1 MSVLD
6 QSQLERVLA
15 VGRSVVAARDPDEVL
30 RLVLDAARDLT
41 GARYAALG
49 VLDSGGRELERFLY
63 VGLDD
68 ETKQAIGPLPRGRG
82 ILGELIRNP
91 QPLRLE
97 RIGDHPRS
105 YGFPA
110 NHPPMGTFLGTPIRI
125 RDSVYGNL
133 YLTEKEG
140 GGGFSEADERLLVVL
155 ADWAAIA
162 IDNSRALAEAS
173 ARRAELERAMRGL
186 EATASLNREVGGET
200 ELDRVLELIV
210 KRSRALVEARISVCF
225 AVEGDGLRIAA
236 VAGEIDH
243 DLVGREVPA
252 ASPPG
257 DVLAAGASIEVDDLA
272 ARRLGGMGI
281 DARSGLLVPL
291 RSRGADVGVL
301 ALFDRIGRE
310 GRLSRDD
317 RLSLES
323 FAASAASSIAATR
336 AIEDEKL
343 RLSIRSSE
351 MERRR
356 WARELHDETLQEL
369 GALKVMQESAL
380 QVGDDSAAKRL
391 IAQATEQV
399 ERVIGA
405 LQGLITELRPAS
417 LDQLG
422 TGAALEA
429 LVARVQS
436 RTGLV
441 VDLDLDLDYE
451 SGRHASRHDSELE
464 SALYRVTQE
473 ALNNVVKHAHA
484 GRARVAV
491 EDIGDRVR
499 VTIEDDGVGFE
510 ESSAPSEE
518 GGFGLV
524 GMRERIELLCGAL
537 EIDTPEEGGTRVRA
551 TFPIV
556 RAGGAGDTGDTGD
569 GAPGHAAA
577 G

>member
-1 MSVLD
+1 MSILD
-6 QSQLERVLA
+6 ESQLERVLA
-15 VGRSVVAARDPDEVL
+15 VGRSVVSARDPEEVL
-30 RLVLDAARDLT
+30 RLVIDAARDLT

-49 VLDSGGRELERFLY
+49 VLDEGGRELERFLY
-63 VGLDD
+63 VGID
-68 ETKQAIGPLPRGRG
+68 EETRQAIGPLPRGRG

-91 QPLRLE
+91 RPLRLS

-110 NHPPMGTFLGTPIRI
+110 NHPPMETFLGTPIRI

-133 YLTEKEG
+133 YLTEKEDG
-140 GGGFSEADERLLVVL
+140 SDFTEADERLLVVL

-173 ARRAELERAMRGL
+173 ARRSELERAMRGL

-225 AVEGDGLRIAA
+225 VVEDEALRVAA
-236 VAGEIDH
+236 VAGEVDH
-243 DLVGREVPA
+243 GVVGRELSML
-252 ASPPG
+252 SPPG
-257 DVLAAGASIEVDDLA
+257 DALTSGTSIEVDELA
-272 ARRLGGMGI
+272 ARRLAAVGI
-281 DARSGLLVPL
+281 DAGSGLLVPL
-291 RSRGADVGVL
+291 RSRGIDVGVL
-301 ALFDRIGRE
+301 ALFDRLGLDE
-310 GRLSRDD
+310 RLSRDD
-317 RLSLES
+317 RLALES

-351 MERRR
+351 MERQR

-380 QVGDDSAAKRL
+380 QVDDERAAKRV
-391 IAQATEQV
+391 IAQAADQV

-429 LVARVQS
+429 LISRMQS
-436 RTGLV
+436 RTGLEIE
-441 VDLDLDLDYE
+441 LDVDLDYE
-451 SGRHASRHDSELE
+451 SGRAATRHDPELE

-473 ALNNVVKHAHA
+473 ALTNVVKHAHA
-484 GRARVAV
+484 GRARVAIEEV
-491 EDIGDRVR
+491 GERVK
-499 VTIEDDGVGFE
+499 VTIEDDGVGFDGT
-510 ESSAPSEE
+510 ADPDRRDG

-524 GMRERIELLCGAL
+524 GMRERVELLNGELAV
-537 EIDTPEEGGTRVRA
+537 ETPEEGGTRVRA
-551 TFPIV
+551 SFPVV
-556 RAGGAGDTGDTGD
+556 RAEPPA
-569 GAPGHAAA
+569 GHAAA
-577 G
+577 S